1 MNYKLNTPCIFDFL
15 PQLSDLLDE
24 TLKPE
29 DLFNVDDEMYEEYKK
44 YEEMYLKEKAQKSAT
59 KKHKSKVVDINLGVN
74 TASEEDEHLP
84 QCNNKIS
91 NDSAYGR

>member
-1 MNYKLNTPCIFDFL
+1 M
-15 PQLSDLLDE
+15 DE

-44 YEEMYLKEKAQKSAT
+44 YEEMYLKEKAQKSTT
-59 KKHKSKVVDINLGVN
+59 KKHKPKIVDVNLGLH
-74 TASEEDEHLP
+74 TASEEDEHSS
-84 QCNNKIS
+84 QFNNKIA

>member
-1 MNYKLNTPCIFDFL
+1 MG
-15 PQLSDLLDE
+15 DLLDD

-44 YEEMYLKEKAQKSAT
+44 YEEMYLKEKAQKSST
-59 KKHKSKVVDINLGVN
+59 KKHKPKTVDMNLGIN
-74 TASEEDEHLP
+74 TASEEDDRSSP
-84 QCNNKIS
+84 FNNKIS